1 MHGAKDE
8 GSFGAHAPYLGEA
21 FDGGTKA
28 TQLAEAKL
36 GLEGLGTGQ
45 EGAEAVTLEEYTI
58 VLPIKLLG
66 RKRCTAEIVPVGVE
80 AQDPDK

>member
-36 GLEGLGTGQ
+36 GSKGLGTGQ
-45 EGAEAVTLEEYTI
+45 EDAEAGTLEEYSTM
-58 VLPIKLLG
+58 LSFKLLEG
-66 RKRCTAEIVPVGVE
+66 SSA
-80 AQDPDK
+80 